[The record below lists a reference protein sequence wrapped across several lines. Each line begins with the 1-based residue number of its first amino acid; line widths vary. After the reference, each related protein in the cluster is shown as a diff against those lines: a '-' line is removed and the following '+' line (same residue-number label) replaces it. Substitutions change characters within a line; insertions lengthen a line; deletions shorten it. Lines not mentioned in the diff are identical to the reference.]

1 MLDLKYSKKL
11 EKLEGDYKPVSVA
24 VIPVKESYPDFQNVP
39 FQKIHDKSIIELAIN
54 NASQSKKVDC
64 VVVSSESKN
73 VLDFCR
79 DLENDKKVPA
89 HIRLSRAKDSKSNG
103 IPIRDFMIQA
113 AEKYSENKGRYPDI
127 MLFSELACN

>member
-1 MLDLKYSKKL
+1 M
-11 EKLEGDYKPVSVA
+11 
-24 VIPVKESYPDFQNVP
+24 
-39 FQKIHDKSIIELAIN
+39 
-54 NASQSKKVDC
+54 
-64 VVVSSESKN
+64 
-73 VLDFCR
+73 DFCR

-127 MLFSELACN
+127 MLFLSLHAINRKSAHIDNALNVLRISESDSVVSVQEEREPMFNYGKNGLSLINKAKISRSNF